1 MRLGRQSAA
10 SAADT
15 PYARTAAELEA
26 ERRRPVRLRPLRF
39 LLPYAMRYKSRM
51 ALALVAMVAATTA
64 TLAVPLAVRRMIDH
78 GFASENAEFI
88 NTYFAM
94 LVLVA
99 LALAVAS
106 ALRYY
111 LVITLGERVVA
122 DVRADVFERVMTLSP
137 AFFDR
142 TMSGE
147 VVSRLTA
154 DTTQIKSAVGAS
166 ASIALRN
173 FLMFVGAITMMVV
186 TSPTLSAVALL
197 VIPLVVLPLV
207 GFGRVV
213 RRKSRLAQDTL
224 ARISAF
230 ATEAIGAVRTLQS
243 FVAERRTAER
253 YREGALEA
261 FEIARGAT
269 AARAMLTSIVIFFV
283 FTAIVGVLW
292 LGAKEV
298 LSGDLTPGALG
309 QFVLYAVFA
318 AGALGELSQVWGEV
332 AQTAGAAERLSHL
345 AQETPDVES
354 PANPT
359 PLPVPGRGTVAFENV
374 GFAYPSDRSIPILH
388 NLSFEVAAGEN
399 IAIVGPSGAGKTT
412 VFQLIGRGY
421 DVCRGRVLVD
431 GVDVREA
438 DLAELRSRISLVPQ
452 DTTIMAAT
460 IADNIRIGRPEASD
474 EEVVAAAK
482 AARVDVFAEA
492 LPNGFG
498 TVVGERGITLSG
510 GQRQRIAI
518 ARAVLKDAPILLL
531 DEATSSL
538 DAESEAFIQEA
549 LERLMAGRTTIVI
562 AHRLATVVRADRIL
576 VLDGGRIVETGT
588 HAELARRE
596 GVYSRLAAL
605 QFGEGGSARERTPSA
620 A

>member
-1 MRLGRQSAA
+1 MHLK
-10 SAADT
+10 
-15 PYARTAAELEA
+15 
-26 ERRRPVRLRPLRF
+26 PLRF
-39 LLPYAMRYKSRM
+39 LLPYALRYKARM
-51 ALALVAMVAATTA
+51 AGAVLAMFAATSA
-64 TLAVPLAVRRMIDH
+64 TLAVPLAVRRMIDN
-78 GFASENAEFI
+78 GFGADSAAFI
-88 NTYFAM
+88 DRYFAM
-94 LVLVA
+94 LVVVA

-122 DVRADVFERVMTLSP
+122 DVRADVFQRVMTLSP

-147 VVSRLTA
+147 IVSRLTGDA
-154 DTTQIKSAVGAS
+154 TQIKSAVGAS

-173 FLMFVGAITMMVV
+173 LLMFVGATTMMVV
-186 TSPTLSAVALL
+186 TSPTLSAFALL

-207 GFGRVV
+207 AFGRIV
-213 RRKSRLAQDTL
+213 RRKSRAAQDTL

-243 FVAERRTAER
+243 FVAEGRTADR
-253 YREGALEA
+253 YREGTLDA
-261 FEIARGAT
+261 FEIARSAT
-269 AARAMLTSIVIFFV
+269 AARAMLTSIVIFIV
-283 FTAIVGVLW
+283 FTAIVGILW

-298 LSGDLTPGALG
+298 LAGGLTPGALG

-345 AQETPDVES
+345 ASESLDVAS
-354 PANPT
+354 PADPE
-359 PLPVPGRGTVAFENV
+359 PLPCPARGTVAFEDV
-374 GFAYPSDRSIPILH
+374 SFSYPADPSLSVLKDV
-388 NLSFEVAAGEN
+388 SFEVPAGGT
-399 IAIVGPSGAGKTT
+399 IALVGPSGAGKTT
-412 VFQLIGRGY
+412 VFQLIGRSY
-421 DVCRGRVLVD
+421 DVARGRVMID
-431 GVDVREA
+431 GVDVRDA
-438 DLAELRSRISLVPQ
+438 DLAELRRRVALVPQ
-452 DTTIMAAT
+452 DTTIMAASIT
-460 IADNIRIGRPEASD
+460 DNIRIGRPDAHEAD
-474 EEVVAAAK
+474 VIAAAR

-492 LPNGFG
+492 LPDGFD

-549 LERLMAGRTTIVI
+549 LERLMVGRTTIVI
-562 AHRLATVVRADRIL
+562 AHRLATVVRADRII
-576 VLDGGRIVETGT
+576 VLDEGRIVETGT
-588 HAELARRE
+588 HSELVARN
-596 GVYSRLAAL
+596 GVYARLAAL
-605 QFGEGGSARERTPSA
+605 QFGETSA
-620 A
+620 ASERASTAA